1 MDVGKIAV
9 TTVDSIFFL
18 ALGGFVLFLILL
30 YVHLNITPV
39 FPLTLISA
47 GFKTNTVPTLDT
59 INSQTRQLNSA
70 GNAKPELADFPLIF
84 DKITNFKYENFSISF
99 DVFLNG
105 QYISTDVPRVLMYFD
120 TAPVNITTNYDVSET
135 NLTTI
140 FGNSNFVVYCDPVK
154 NDLIVA
160 AITMNGTTKM
170 LEHVAV
176 VQNIPINQPFQITIV
191 ITPNFF
197 EVYKNKELIKTY
209 KLENTLNT
217 ATPAALGATLY
228 SQIGFIQNTIQIA
241 NVQYFD
247 GVLRSDQVRLTTN
260 NIKPA
265 TFFR

>member
-1 MDVGKIAV
+1 MDVGKVAV

-18 ALGGFVLFLILL
+18 ALGGFTLFLILL
-30 YVHLNITPV
+30 YVHFNITPV

-47 GFKTNTVPTLDT
+47 GYKANTVPTLDT
-59 INSQTRQLNSA
+59 INSQTRLLNSA
-70 GNAKPELADFPLIF
+70 GNAKPELPDFPLTF

-120 TAPVNITTNYDVSET
+120 TAPVSITTNNDVSEN

-154 NDLIVA
+154 NDLIIA
-160 AITMNGTTKM
+160 AITTDGTTTN
-170 LEHVAV
+170 LEHVTTV
-176 VQNIPINQPFQITIV
+176 ENIPINQPFQITLV
-191 ITPNFF
+191 ITPNFI

-209 KLENTLNT
+209 KLQNTLNT
-217 ATPAALGATLY
+217 AAPAGVSATLY
-228 SQIGFIQNTIQIA
+228 SPIGFLQNTIKIA

-260 NIKPA
+260 SIKPA
-265 TFFR
+265 TFFN